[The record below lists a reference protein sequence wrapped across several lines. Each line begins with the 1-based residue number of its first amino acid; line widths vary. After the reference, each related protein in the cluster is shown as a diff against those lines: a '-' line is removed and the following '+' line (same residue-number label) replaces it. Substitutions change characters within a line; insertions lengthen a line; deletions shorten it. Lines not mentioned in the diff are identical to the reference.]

1 MSKEV
6 KRWDELKALAE
17 AAKAAQEAHLSSDSE
32 QAYDAWAHLD
42 DQFSEKAT
50 SATVLDLLADYEA
63 LLEENQRLE
72 SAWKVDVLNRKDE
85 LIAKQEK
92 ENDRVKAERDALLAE
107 LDRLREALNA
117 LRAATP
123 SLTCESFHHERRDL
137 HDHDEECPPFE
148 RWIAAALACNA
159 ALQGEQP

>member
-6 KRWDELKALAE
+6 KRYVATRTLP
-17 AAKAAQEAHLSSDSE
+17 AASEWNSS
-32 QAYDAWAHLD
+32 
-42 DQFSEKAT
+42 
-50 SATVLDLLADYEA
+50 TVPHTYVRAADY
-63 LLEENQRLE
+63 
-72 SAWKVDVLNRKDE
+72 
-85 LIAKQEK
+85 
-92 ENDRVKAERDALLAE
+92 DALLAE
-107 LDRLREALNA
+107 RDRLREALKA

-159 ALQGEQP
+159 ALQGAQP

>member
-6 KRWDELKALAE
+6 NRYNPLIVLARN
-17 AAKAAQEAHLSSDSE
+17 AKLQRMDIRCDP
-32 QAYDAWAHLD
+32 QW
-42 DQFSEKAT
+42 
-50 SATVLDLLADYEA
+50 VLDLA
-63 LLEENQRLE
+63 
-72 SAWKVDVLNRKDE
+72 
-85 LIAKQEK
+85 
-92 ENDRVKAERDALLAE
+92 AERDALLAE
-107 LDRLREALNA
+107 RDRLAEALKA

-137 HDHDEECPPFE
+137 HGHDEECPPFE

>member
-6 KRWDELKALAE
+6 KRYTLWMVSESGCELNPY
-17 AAKAAQEAHLSSDSE
+17 QEP
-32 QAYDAWAHLD
+32 DADGNWVPA
-42 DQFSEKAT
+42 
-50 SATVLDLLADYEA
+50 ADYEA
-63 LLEENQRLE
+63 LL
-72 SAWKVDVLNRKDE
+72 
-85 LIAKQEK
+85 
-92 ENDRVKAERDALLAE
+92 AER
-107 LDRLREALNA
+107 DRLREVLNA

-123 SLTCESFHHERRDL
+123 SLTCESFHHARLDQ

>member
-6 KRWDELKALAE
+6 KRYNFSVDGGGAVRGYE
-17 AAKAAQEAHLSSDSE
+17 SE
-32 QAYDAWAHLD
+32 HGRWVRRD
-42 DQFSEKAT
+42 D
-50 SATVLDLLADYEA
+50 Y
-63 LLEENQRLE
+63 
-72 SAWKVDVLNRKDE
+72 
-85 LIAKQEK
+85 
-92 ENDRVKAERDALLAE
+92 DALLAE
-107 LDRLREALNA
+107 RDRLREALNA

-159 ALQGEQP
+159 ALQGAQP

>member
-6 KRWDELKALAE
+6 ER
-17 AAKAAQEAHLSSDSE
+17 
-32 QAYDAWAHLD
+32 YDAQKLKPWSDETGEGFCVVEAR
-42 DQFSEKAT
+42 
-50 SATVLDLLADYEA
+50 DYEA
-63 LLEENQRLE
+63 LL
-72 SAWKVDVLNRKDE
+72 
-85 LIAKQEK
+85 
-92 ENDRVKAERDALLAE
+92 AER
-107 LDRLREALNA
+107 DRLREALNA

-159 ALQGEQP
+159 ALKGAQP